1 MEIKKLFSKENVT
14 AATNTVKAGAKQH
27 APTLMLIGATLGL
40 GLTAYELWKAKPKCD
55 DILAERKKKLADLE
69 LVEERENAEG
79 DGYEVVPVYTE
90 EEKKKETRKINIDT
104 GVELALALKAPIA
117 TAVTTI
123 GLMWGANYIHIRRT
137 RSLTKK
143 LADATALYDIS
154 QEALKKYKKALG
166 EEVGE
171 EKKEEVEKKIVEEVS
186 STRSSDPRYVMQ
198 WFLDKPTGRVFPSTI
213 AQIENGV
220 ADVRLNF
227 GYGEF
232 IEANILYDNWGL
244 EECGFG
250 EKNGW
255 DPQRVELWVKMNETK
270 KLPDGRSV
278 IVLDYDTVECPRYE

>member
-1 MEIKKLFSKENVT
+1 MGINKLFSKELVG
-14 AATNTVKAGAKQH
+14 ATVNKVGAGAKQQ

-40 GLTAYELWKAKPKCD
+40 GLTVYELWKAKPKCD
-55 DILAERKKKLADLE
+55 DILARREEELEKL
-69 LVEERENAEG
+69 EETVIQDNAEG
-79 DGYEVVPVYTE
+79 DGYEEVSKYTE
-90 EEKKKETRKINIDT
+90 EEKKKETRKINVDT

-117 TAVTTI
+117 TAATTI
-123 GLMWGANYIHIRRT
+123 GLMWGANYIHIVRT
-137 RSLTKK
+137 RTLAKK
-143 LADATALYDIS
+143 LADATALYEIS
-154 QEALKKYKKALG
+154 NEALKKYKKALG

-278 IVLDYDTVECPRYE
+278 IVLDYDTVECPRYD